1 MKKSLKKFDKTKK
14 SPYLCKT
21 NKINHYLKKENMA
34 NLFAKAKKSAPAKTT
49 KAKDEKVRI
58 AIEDKT
64 FFDKIEKLEVL
75 QDQMKVAKAKAD
87 MISDELRDL
96 GKSEWAKLYDQTGKN
111 PGSVMLEQV
120 NAEDVAQLMFIPTD
134 KYITITPERAE
145 ELQET
150 YGAEIVEEETT
161 FSFDSAMIEKY
172 GEILSRL
179 IEESDEIKDADKE
192 KIIKATT
199 KYSVAKGT
207 IDKFA
212 TYGDVNEVMDAVK
225 PVVALKNVEIIKG

>member
-1 MKKSLKKFDKTKK
+1 
-14 SPYLCKT
+14 
-21 NKINHYLKKENMA
+21 MA

-58 AIEDKT
+58 TIEDES
-64 FFDKIEKLEVL
+64 FFNKIEKLEQL

-96 GKSEWAKLYDQTGKN
+96 GKTEWSKLYDKTGKN
-111 PGSVMLEQV
+111 PGSVMLEHV
-120 NAEDVAQLMFIPTD
+120 KDNDDVAQLMFVPTD

-150 YGAEIVEEETT
+150 YGEEIVEEETT

-179 IEESDEIKDADKE
+179 IEESDEIAEKDKE

-207 IDKFA
+207 IDKFS
-212 TYGDVNEVMDAVK
+212 TYGDVSEVMEAVK
-225 PVVALKNVEIIKG
+225 PVVALKNVEVIKG

>member
-1 MKKSLKKFDKTKK
+1 
-14 SPYLCKT
+14 
-21 NKINHYLKKENMA
+21 MA

-58 AIEDKT
+58 TIEDES
-64 FFDKIEKLEVL
+64 FFNKIEKLEQL
-75 QDQMKVAKAKAD
+75 QDTMKVAKAKAD

-96 GKSEWAKLYDQTGKN
+96 GKTEWSKLYDKTGKN
-111 PGSVMLEQV
+111 PGSVMLEHV
-120 NAEDVAQLMFIPTD
+120 KDNDDVAQLMFVPTD

-150 YGAEIVEEETT
+150 YGEEIVEEETT

-179 IEESDEIKDADKE
+179 IEESDEIAEKDKE

-207 IDKFA
+207 IDKLNQ
-212 TYGDVNEVMDAVK
+212 YGDVTEVMEAVK
-225 PVVALKNVEIIKG
+225 PVVALKNVEVIKG